1 VAAAHNP
8 AVAAPLIRRSP
19 VTFGVVVSS
28 PIADD
33 HYVGRSHRGASRHRS
48 MRSANGRDDRP
59 RPHSPPSPERSS
71 PVRRARRRV
80 RTMMAIAAVV
90 VVKSRNGNGT
100 RVVG

>member
-1 VAAAHNP
+1 VAAANNP

-59 RPHSPPSPERSS
+59 RPHSPRRPSGRRPSS
-71 PVRRARRRV
+71 RARRRV
-80 RTMMAIAAVV
+80 MAIAAVV

-100 RVVG
+100 RVVVG